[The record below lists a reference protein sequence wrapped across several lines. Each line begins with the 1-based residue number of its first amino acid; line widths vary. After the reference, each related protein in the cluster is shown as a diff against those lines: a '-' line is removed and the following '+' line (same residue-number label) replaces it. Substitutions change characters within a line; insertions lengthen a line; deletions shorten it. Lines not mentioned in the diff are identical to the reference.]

1 MTATTHSAQSTGSG
15 QTLFL
20 SLELSKSTWRLT
32 SSIGP
37 GVAPR
42 ERRIAAGS
50 ETAFVAELAQAK
62 RRFGLPPDAPVRS
75 CYEAGRDGFWVH
87 RWLTGLGV
95 ANVVVDSSSIEVPRR
110 ARRAKTDRIDG
121 RKLLAMLLRV
131 AGGERGVWKV
141 VHVPSEAEEDRR
153 HLARTLRTV
162 KSDRTRAINRL
173 RSLLATQGVT
183 VAGSLLRVDV
193 TQLRGWDGEP
203 LRPGLQGRLAREYEL
218 LTALTQQLRAFD
230 VQQRAAVRRAQDVA
244 AAQARRLRHLNGI
257 GWNAAWLY
265 ASEIFS
271 WRGIRNGREL
281 GALAGLVAAPYQS
294 GATQTTLGIT
304 KAGNRQWRA
313 MAVELA
319 WGWLRY
325 QPTSALTRWYLERF
339 HAGGPRARRIGIVAL
354 ARKLLI
360 ALWRYVEHGLVPEG
374 AQLKRAHVARP

>member
-1 MTATTHSAQSTGSG
+1 MTATTHRTQSTGS

-32 SSIGP
+32 CSIGP

-50 ETAFVAELAQAK
+50 AVAFIAELTRAK
-62 RRFGLPPDAPVRS
+62 QRFGVPVDAPVRS

-95 ANVVVDSSSIEVPRR
+95 ENAVVDSSSIEVPRR

-131 AGGERGVWKV
+131 AGGERGVWKIV
-141 VHVPSEAEEDRR
+141 RVPSAEEEDQR
-153 HLARTLRTV
+153 HLARTLRAA
-162 KSDRTRAINRL
+162 KSDRTRTINRL

-183 VAGSLLRVDV
+183 VAGSLRRFDV
-193 TQLRGWDGEP
+193 TRVRGWNGQP
-203 LRPGLQGRLAREYEL
+203 LLPGLQRRLMREGDQL
-218 LTALTQQLRAFD
+218 VALTQQVRAFE
-230 VQQRAAVRRAQDVA
+230 VHQRAATRRPHDVA
-244 AAQARRLRHLNGI
+244 ADQARRLRQLNGI
-257 GWNAAWLY
+257 GWNSAWLY

-271 WRGIRNGREL
+271 WRAIRNGREL

-294 GATQTTLGIT
+294 GATQTTPGIT
-304 KAGNRQWRA
+304 KAGNRHWRA

-325 QPTSALTRWYLERF
+325 QPTSALTRWYLARF

-360 ALWRYVEHGLVPEG
+360 AVWRYLEQGLLPEG
-374 AQLKRAHVARP
+374 AQLKRAHRTTV

>member
-1 MTATTHSAQSTGSG
+1 MTATTHASQSIGS

-20 SLELSKSTWRLT
+20 SLELSKATWRLT
-32 SSIGP
+32 CSIGP

-42 ERRIAAGS
+42 ERQITAGS
-50 ETAFVAELAQAK
+50 ESAFVAELAHAK
-62 RRFGLPPDAPVRS
+62 RRFGLRMEAPVRS

-95 ANVVVDSSSIEVPRR
+95 DNVVVDSSSIEVPRR

-141 VHVPSEAEEDRR
+141 VRVPSEVEEDER
-153 HLARTLRTV
+153 HLARALRAV
-162 KSDRTRAINRL
+162 KQDRTRVINRI
-173 RSLLATQGVT
+173 RGLLATHGVT
-183 VAGSLLRVDV
+183 VAGALRHVDV
-193 TQLRGWDGEP
+193 RRVRGWNGQP
-203 LRPGLQGRLAREYEL
+203 LLPGLQRRLARECEHL
-218 LTALTQQLRAFD
+218 ATLTQQLRAWELT
-230 VQQRAAVRRAQDVA
+230 QRAAVRRPDETA
-244 AAQARRLRHLNGI
+244 AIQARRLRQLKGV

-271 WRGIRNGREL
+271 WRSIRNGREL

-304 KAGNRQWRA
+304 KAGNRQWRT

-325 QPTSALTRWYLERF
+325 QPTSALTRWYFERF
-339 HAGGPRARRIGIVAL
+339 HVGGPRARRVGIVAL

-360 ALWRYVEHGLVPEG
+360 ALWRYVEHGVLPEG
-374 AQLKRAHVARP
+374 AQLKRA

>member
-1 MTATTHSAQSTGSG
+1 MTATTHPTQSTGS

-32 SSIGP
+32 CSIGP

-42 ERRIAAGS
+42 ERRMAAGS
-50 ETAFVAELAQAK
+50 EAAFVAELVHAK
-62 RRFGLPPDAPVRS
+62 RRFGLPAAAPVRS

-87 RWLTGLGV
+87 RWLTRLGV
-95 ANVVVDSSSIEVPRR
+95 ENVVVDSSSIEVPRR

-153 HLARTLRTV
+153 HLARALRAV
-162 KSDRTRAINRL
+162 KSDRTRAMNRL

-183 VAGSLLRVDV
+183 VAGSLLRFTAADV
-193 TQLRGWDGEP
+193 RRWDGQA
-203 LRPGLQGRLAREYEL
+203 LLPGLPRRLARECEQL
-218 LTALTQQLRAFD
+218 AQLTQQLRAGE
-230 VQQRAAVRRAQDVA
+230 VEQRAAVRRQEEVA
-244 AAQARRLRHLNGI
+244 AEQARRLRQLRGV

-271 WRGIRNGREL
+271 WRAIRNGREL

-294 GATQTTLGIT
+294 GATRTTAGIT

-325 QPTSALTRWYLERF
+325 QPTSALTQWYLARF

-360 ALWRYVEHGLVPEG
+360 ALWRYVDQGVVPAG
-374 AQLKRAHVARP
+374 AQLKTT

>member
-1 MTATTHSAQSTGSG
+1 MTATTHAPQSIGS

-20 SLELSKSTWRLT
+20 SLELSKTTWRLT
-32 SSIGP
+32 CSIGP

-50 ETAFVAELAQAK
+50 ESAFVAELAHAK
-62 RRFGLPPDAPVRS
+62 RRFGLSPDAPVRS

-95 ANVVVDSSSIEVPRR
+95 ENVVVDSSSIEVPRR
-110 ARRAKTDRIDG
+110 RRRAKTDRIDG
-121 RKLLAMLLRV
+121 RKLLTMLLRV
-131 AGGERGVWKV
+131 AGGERGVWKAV
-141 VHVPSEAEEDRR
+141 RVPSEIEEDRR
-153 HLARTLRTV
+153 HLARTLRAV
-162 KSDRTRAINRL
+162 KSDRTRTINRV

-183 VAGSLLRVDV
+183 VAGSLQRVDV
-193 TQLRGWDGEP
+193 TQLRGWNGQP
-203 LRPGLQGRLAREYEL
+203 LPPGLQQRLAREGEL
-218 LTALTQQLRAFD
+218 LATLTQQLRAWET
-230 VQQRAAVRRAQDVA
+230 QQRAAVRHADETA
-244 AAQARRLRHLNGI
+244 ASQARRLRQLNGV

-271 WRGIRNGREL
+271 WRAIRNGREL

-325 QPTSALTRWYLERF
+325 QPTSALTRWYLARF

-360 ALWRYVEHGLVPEG
+360 ALWRYVDHGVLPEG
-374 AQLKRAHVARP
+374 AQLKRAYGTVR

>member
-1 MTATTHSAQSTGSG
+1 
-15 QTLFL
+15 LFL

-50 ETAFVAELAQAK
+50 RAEFLAELAQAK
-62 RRFGLPPDAPVRS
+62 RRFGLAADAPVRS

-87 RWLTGLGV
+87 RWLTALDVG
-95 ANVVVDSSSIEVPRR
+95 NVIIDSSSIEVPRR

-141 VHVPSEAEEDRR
+141 VRVPSEAEEDRR
-153 HLARTLRTV
+153 HLARALQAV
-162 KSDRTRAINRL
+162 KSDRTRAINRI

-183 VAGSLLRVDV
+183 VRSLRRFDV
-193 TQLRGWDGEP
+193 TQVRRWDGQP
-203 LRPGLQGRLAREYEL
+203 LLPGLQRRVARECEHVV
-218 LTALTQQLRAFD
+218 AMTQQLRALD
-230 VQQRAAVRRAQDVA
+230 VQRRAVMRRPHDEA
-244 AAQARRLRHLNGI
+244 ATQARRLRQLNGI
-257 GWNAAWLY
+257 GWNGAWLY

-271 WRGIRNGREL
+271 WRAIRNGREL

-294 GATQTTLGIT
+294 GARSTTPGIT
-304 KAGNRQWRA
+304 KAGNRHWRA

-325 QPTSALTRWYLERF
+325 QPTSALTHWYRARF
-339 HAGGPRARRIGIVAL
+339 DAGGPRTRRVGIVAL

-360 ALWRYVEHGLVPEG
+360 ALWRYVDQGVVPEG
-374 AQLKRAHVARP
+374 AQLKRPFLTAATR

>member
-1 MTATTHSAQSTGSG
+1 MTATTHAPQSIGS

-20 SLELSKSTWRLT
+20 SLELSKARWRLT

-37 GVAPR
+37 GAAPR
-42 ERRIAAGS
+42 ERQIAAGS
-50 ETAFVAELAQAK
+50 ELAFVAELAQAK
-62 RRFGLPPDAPVRS
+62 RRFGLPMDAPVRS

-95 ANVVVDSSSIEVPRR
+95 ANVVVESSSIEVPRR
-110 ARRAKTDRIDG
+110 LRRAKTDRIDG

-131 AGGERGVWKV
+131 AGGERGVWKS
-141 VHVPSEAEEDRR
+141 VHVPSAAEEDRR
-153 HLARTLRTV
+153 QVARTLRTV
-162 KSDRTRAINRL
+162 KSDRTRTINRL

-183 VAGSLLRVDV
+183 VTGSLQRIDV
-193 TQLRGWDGEP
+193 TQLRGWNGQP
-203 LRPGLQGRLAREYEL
+203 LLPGLQQRLVREGEL
-218 LTALTQQLRAFD
+218 LATLTQQLRAWETT
-230 VQQRAAVRRAQDVA
+230 QRAAVRRADETA
-244 AAQARRLRHLNGI
+244 AIQARRLRQLNGV

-271 WRGIRNGREL
+271 WRAIRNGREL

-294 GATQTTLGIT
+294 GATQTTRGIT

-325 QPTSALTRWYLERF
+325 QPTSALTRWYLARF

-360 ALWRYVEHGLVPEG
+360 ALWRYVEHGVLPDG
-374 AQLKRAHVARP
+374 AQLKRAYRTVR

>member
-1 MTATTHSAQSTGSG
+1 MTATTHAPQSIGS

-20 SLELSKSTWRLT
+20 SLELSKTTWRLT
-32 SSIGP
+32 CSIGP

-50 ETAFVAELAQAK
+50 ESAFVAELAHAK
-62 RRFGLPPDAPVRS
+62 RRFGLSPDAPVRS

-95 ANVVVDSSSIEVPRR
+95 ENVVVDSSSIEVPRR
-110 ARRAKTDRIDG
+110 RRRAKTDRIDG
-121 RKLLAMLLRV
+121 RKLLTMLLRV
-131 AGGERGVWKV
+131 AGGERGVWKAV
-141 VHVPSEAEEDRR
+141 RVPSEIEEDRR
-153 HLARTLRTV
+153 HLARTLRAV
-162 KSDRTRAINRL
+162 KSDRTRTINRV

-183 VAGSLLRVDV
+183 VAGSLQRVDV
-193 TQLRGWDGEP
+193 TQLRGWNGQP
-203 LRPGLQGRLAREYEL
+203 LPPGLQQRLAREGEL
-218 LTALTQQLRAFD
+218 LATLTQQLRAWET
-230 VQQRAAVRRAQDVA
+230 QQRAAVRHADETA
-244 AAQARRLRHLNGI
+244 ASQARRLRQLKGV

-271 WRGIRNGREL
+271 WRAIRNGREL

-325 QPTSALTRWYLERF
+325 QPTSALTRWYLARF

-360 ALWRYVEHGLVPEG
+360 ALWRYVDHGVLPEG
-374 AQLKRAHVARP
+374 AQLKRAYGTVR

>member
-1 MTATTHSAQSTGSG
+1 
-15 QTLFL
+15 LFL

-32 SSIGP
+32 CSIGP

-50 ETAFVAELAQAK
+50 EAALIAELAQAK

-75 CYEAGRDGFWVH
+75 GYEAGRDGFWVH
-87 RWLTGLGV
+87 RWLTRLGV
-95 ANVVVDSSSIEVPRR
+95 ENVVVDSSSIEVPRR

-153 HLARTLRTV
+153 HLARTLRAV
-162 KSDRTRAINRL
+162 KSDRTRTINRV

-183 VAGSLLRVDV
+183 VAGSLLRFDV
-193 TQLRGWDGEP
+193 TRVRGWNGQP
-203 LRPGLQGRLAREYEL
+203 LLPGLQRRLAREGEV
-218 LTALTQQLRAFD
+218 LTALTHQLRACE
-230 VQQRAAVRRAQDVA
+230 VAQRAAVRRQHDVA
-244 AAQARRLRHLNGI
+244 AEQARQLRRLNGI

-271 WRGIRNGREL
+271 WRAIRTGREL

-294 GATQTTLGIT
+294 GATQTTPGIT

-325 QPTSALTRWYLERF
+325 QPTSALTQWYLARF
-339 HAGGPRARRIGIVAL
+339 HAGGPRAHRIGIVAL

-360 ALWRYVEHGLVPEG
+360 ALWRYVDQGVVPAG
-374 AQLKRAHVARP
+374 AQLKTTY

>member
-1 MTATTHSAQSTGSG
+1 MTATTHPTQSTGS

-32 SSIGP
+32 CSIGP

-42 ERRIAAGS
+42 ERRMAAGS
-50 ETAFVAELAQAK
+50 EAAFVAELVHAK
-62 RRFGLPPDAPVRS
+62 RRFGLPAEAPVRS

-87 RWLTGLGV
+87 RWLTRLGV
-95 ANVVVDSSSIEVPRR
+95 ENVVVDSSSIEVPRR

-153 HLARTLRTV
+153 HLARALRAV
-162 KSDRTRAINRL
+162 KSDRTRAMNRL

-183 VAGSLLRVDV
+183 VAGSLLRFTAADV
-193 TQLRGWDGEP
+193 RRWDGQA
-203 LRPGLQGRLAREYEL
+203 LLPGLQRRLARECEQL
-218 LTALTQQLRAFD
+218 AQLTQQLRACE
-230 VQQRAAVRRAQDVA
+230 VEQRAAVRRQEEVA
-244 AAQARRLRHLNGI
+244 AEQARRLRQLRGV

-271 WRGIRNGREL
+271 WRAIRNGREL

-294 GATQTTLGIT
+294 GATRTTAGIT

-325 QPTSALTRWYLERF
+325 QPTSALTQWYLARF

-360 ALWRYVEHGLVPEG
+360 ALWRYVDQGVVPAG
-374 AQLKRAHVARP
+374 AQLKTT

>member
-1 MTATTHSAQSTGSG
+1 MTATTHPTQSTGS

-20 SLELSKSTWRLT
+20 SLELSKATWRVT
-32 SSIGP
+32 CSIGP
-37 GVAPR
+37 GGAPR

-50 ETAFVAELAQAK
+50 TAAFVAELAHAK
-62 RRFGLPPDAPVRS
+62 RRFGLPADAPVRS

-87 RWLTGLGV
+87 RWLTQLGV
-95 ANVVVDSSSIEVPRR
+95 DNVVVDSSSIEVSRR
-110 ARRAKTDRIDG
+110 ARRVKTDRIDG
-121 RKLLAMLLRV
+121 RKLLTLLLRV

-141 VHVPSEAEEDRR
+141 VHVPSEAAEDRR
-153 HLARTLRTV
+153 HLARALRAV
-162 KSDRTRAINRL
+162 KSDRTRVINRV

-183 VAGSLLRVDV
+183 VAGSVLRFDV
-193 TQLRGWDGEP
+193 TRVRDWQDQP
-203 LRPGLQGRLAREYEL
+203 LLPGLQRRLAREREQ
-218 LTALTQQLRAFD
+218 LTQLTTQLRSFEVA
-230 VQQRAAVRRAQDVA
+230 QRAAVRRSSEIA
-244 AAQARRLRHLNGI
+244 AAQARRLRQLNGV

-281 GALAGLVAAPYQS
+281 GALAGLVAAPYES
-294 GATQTTLGIT
+294 GVTRTTAGIT

-325 QPTSALTRWYLERF
+325 QPTSALTRWYLARF

-360 ALWRYVEHGLVPEG
+360 ALWRYVEHGVLPEG
-374 AQLKRAHVARP
+374 AHLKRTPVTTA

>member
-1 MTATTHSAQSTGSG
+1 MTATTHPTQSSGS

-20 SLELSKSTWRLT
+20 SLELSKATWRLT
-32 SSIGP
+32 CSIGP

-50 ETAFVAELAQAK
+50 EAAFVAELAHAK
-62 RRFGLPPDAPVRS
+62 RRFGLPVDAPVHS

-95 ANVVVDSSSIEVPRR
+95 ENVVVDSSSIEVPRR

-153 HLARTLRTV
+153 HLARTLRAV
-162 KSDRTRAINRL
+162 KGDRTRAINRL

-183 VAGSLLRVDV
+183 VAGSLLRFDMTRV
-193 TQLRGWDGEP
+193 RRWDGQP
-203 LRPGLQGRLAREYEL
+203 LLPGLQRRLAREGEL
-218 LTALTQQLRAFD
+218 LTALTQQMRACE
-230 VQQRAAVRRAQDVA
+230 VEQRAAVRCQHEIA
-244 AAQARRLRHLNGI
+244 AGQARQLRQLNGI

-271 WRGIRNGREL
+271 WRAIRNGREL

-294 GATQTTLGIT
+294 GATRITPGIT
-304 KAGNRQWRA
+304 KAGNRHWRA

-339 HAGGPRARRIGIVAL
+339 HAGGPRARRIGIVGL

-360 ALWRYVEHGLVPEG
+360 ALWRYVDHGVMPEG
-374 AQLKRAHVARP
+374 AQLKRTLVTRA

>member
-1 MTATTHSAQSTGSG
+1 
-15 QTLFL
+15 LFL

-32 SSIGP
+32 CSIGP

-42 ERRIAAGS
+42 ERRITAGS
-50 ETAFVAELAQAK
+50 AAALVAELAHAK
-62 RRFGLPPDAPVRS
+62 RRFGLPEDAPVRS

-87 RWLTGLGV
+87 RWLTQLGV
-95 ANVVVDSSSIEVPRR
+95 ENVIVDSSSIEVPRR

-141 VHVPSEAEEDRR
+141 VHVPSEAAEDQR
-153 HLARTLRTV
+153 HLARTLRAV
-162 KSDRTRAINRL
+162 KSDRTRAVNRL
-173 RSLLATQGVT
+173 RSVLATQGVT
-183 VAGSLLRVDV
+183 IAGSLLRFDV
-193 TQLRGWDGEP
+193 AQVRRWDGQP
-203 LRPGLQGRLAREYEL
+203 LSPGLHRRVARECESL
-218 LTALTQQLRAFD
+218 AMLTQQLRALD
-230 VQQRAAVRRAQDVA
+230 AQQRAAVRRAPDLA
-244 AAQARRLRHLNGI
+244 AEQARRLRQLNGI

-271 WRGIRNGREL
+271 WRAIRNGREL

-294 GATQTTLGIT
+294 GATHTSPGIT
-304 KAGNRQWRA
+304 KAGHRQWRA

-339 HAGGPRARRIGIVAL
+339 DAAGPRARRIGIVAL

-374 AQLKRAHVARP
+374 AHLKCAHRAVA

>member
-1 MTATTHSAQSTGSG
+1 MTATTHAPQSSRS

-50 ETAFVAELAQAK
+50 DAAFVAELARAK
-62 RRFGLPPDAPVRS
+62 QRFGLPSDAPVRS

-87 RWLTGLGV
+87 RWLARLGV
-95 ANVVVDSSSIEVPRR
+95 DNVIVDSSSIEVPRR

-141 VHVPSEAEEDRR
+141 VRVPSEVEEDRR
-153 HLARTLRTV
+153 HLARALRAV
-162 KSDRTRAINRL
+162 KHDRTRVMNRI
-173 RSLLATQGVT
+173 RGWLATHGVT
-183 VAGSLLRVDV
+183 VAGSLLRFDV
-193 TQLRGWDGEP
+193 MRVRDWHGQP
-203 LRPGLQGRLAREYEL
+203 LLPGLQRRLAHEGEH
-218 LTALTQQLRAFD
+218 LTTLTQQLRAWE
-230 VQQRAAVRRAQDVA
+230 VAQRAAVRRQDEIA
-244 AAQARRLRHLNGI
+244 AAQARRLRQLNGI

-271 WRGIRNGREL
+271 WRAIRNGREL

-294 GATQTTLGIT
+294 GATHTTPGIT

-339 HAGGPRARRIGIVAL
+339 DAGGPRARRIGIVAL

-360 ALWRYVEHGLVPEG
+360 ALWRYLEHGVLPEG
-374 AQLKRAHVARP
+374 AQLKRAPRTAV

>member
-1 MTATTHSAQSTGSG
+1 
-15 QTLFL
+15 LFL

-50 ETAFVAELAQAK
+50 RAEFLAELAQAK
-62 RRFGLPPDAPVRS
+62 RRFGLAADAPVRS

-87 RWLTGLGV
+87 RWLTALDVG
-95 ANVVVDSSSIEVPRR
+95 NVIIDSSSIEVPRR

-141 VHVPSEAEEDRR
+141 VRVPSEAEEDRR
-153 HLARTLRTV
+153 HLARALQAV
-162 KSDRTRAINRL
+162 KSDRTRAINRI

-183 VAGSLLRVDV
+183 VRSLRRFDV
-193 TQLRGWDGEP
+193 TQVRRWDGQP
-203 LRPGLQGRLAREYEL
+203 LLPGLQRRVARECEHVV
-218 LTALTQQLRAFD
+218 AMTQQLRALD
-230 VQQRAAVRRAQDVA
+230 VQRRAVMRRPHDEA
-244 AAQARRLRHLNGI
+244 ATQARRLRQLNGI
-257 GWNAAWLY
+257 GWNGAWLY

-271 WRGIRNGREL
+271 WRAIRNGREL

-294 GATQTTLGIT
+294 GARSTTRGIT
-304 KAGNRQWRA
+304 KAGNRHWRA

-325 QPTSALTRWYLERF
+325 QPTSALTHWYRARF
-339 HAGGPRARRIGIVAL
+339 DAGGPRTRRVGIVAL

-360 ALWRYVEHGLVPEG
+360 ALWRYVDQGVVPEG
-374 AQLKRAHVARP
+374 AQLKRPFLTAATR